1 MKPTIN
7 IFWFRRDLRI
17 HDNAGL
23 YHALKGPHPVVPLF
37 IFDRNILDELEEK
50 GDRRV
55 AFIHQAL
62 EKIQEQLVK
71 WGTTLDVRY
80 GFPGEIFKS
89 LFNDYSI
96 AQVFTNHDYE
106 PYAKDRDSAVANL
119 LSSSGVEF
127 LTFKDQVI
135 MEKNEVVKD
144 DGSPYTI
151 FTPYSRKWKS
161 IVNDFYLRSYP
172 SRKHVSTFYKQPEKT
187 IPRA

>member
-37 IFDRNILDELEEK
+37 IFDCNILDELEEK
-50 GDRRV
+50 DDRRV

-89 LFNDYSI
+89 LLNDYSI

-127 LTFKDQVI
+127 RTFKDQVI
-135 MEKNEVVKD
+135 MEKSV
-144 DGSPYTI
+144 
-151 FTPYSRKWKS
+151 
-161 IVNDFYLRSYP
+161 L
-172 SRKHVSTFYKQPEKT
+172 
-187 IPRA
+187 